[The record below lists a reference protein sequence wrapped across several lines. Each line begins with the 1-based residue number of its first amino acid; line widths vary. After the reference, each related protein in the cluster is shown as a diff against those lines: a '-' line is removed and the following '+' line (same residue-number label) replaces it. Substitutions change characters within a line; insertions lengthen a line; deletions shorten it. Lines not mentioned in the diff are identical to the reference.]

1 MRRGGEVVAE
11 SLQELPKRLSK
22 GAAKGVPKGALRGA
36 SKGACSVL
44 LIACGALA
52 REILAIRGQRGLE
65 NLHVTCLPAKLH
77 NRPALIPARVREKI
91 RAAKP
96 YYEKIYV
103 LYGDCG
109 TGGMLDVVLRE
120 EGVERIGGPHC
131 YAFFAGQERFIEMM
145 ERDPTRFFLT
155 DYLARHFRTLI
166 YEGYGLDRHP
176 HLRDI
181 LFGNYRGV
189 VYLAQT
195 EDVELVRY
203 AERAAGMLGLPLE
216 IVRTGYGELGTFL
229 ERAN

>member
-1 MRRGGEVVAE
+1 MARRLHKKGQRSPTSEKRV
-11 SLQELPKRLSK
+11 QEDEKKPRK
-22 GAAKGVPKGALRGA
+22 
-36 SKGACSVL
+36 VL

-52 REILAIRGQRGLE
+52 REILAIREQKGLE

-77 NRPALIPARVREKI
+77 NRPALIPARVRAKI
-91 RAAKP
+91 RAAKSC
-96 YYEKIYV
+96 YDKIFV

-131 YAFFAGQERFIEMM
+131 YAFFAGQERFERMM
-145 ERDPTRFFLT
+145 ESDPTRFFLT

-176 HLRDI
+176 HLRDL

-195 EDVELVRY
+195 ENEELVRA
-203 AERAAGMLGLPLE
+203 AERAAEMLELPLE
-216 IVRTGYGELGTFL
+216 VMRTDYGELAPFL
-229 ERAN
+229 ERIA

>member
-1 MRRGGEVVAE
+1 MGAGEAVAVSLQKMSKKTAKE
-11 SLQELPKRLSK
+11 SLKESTK
-22 GAAKGVPKGALRGA
+22 GA
-36 SKGACSVL
+36 SKKASREASSVL

-52 REILAIRGQRGLE
+52 NEILAIRKQRGLE

-77 NRPALIPARVREKI
+77 NRPALIPSRVREKI
-91 RAAKP
+91 RAARSQ
-96 YYEKIYV
+96 YDKIYV

-109 TGGMLDVVLRE
+109 TGGMLDVVLKE

-131 YAFFAGQERFIEMM
+131 YAFFAGQERFSDMM

-155 DYLARHFRTLI
+155 DYLARHFRKLI

-176 HLRDI
+176 HLRD
-181 LFGNYRGV
+181 LVFGNYRGV

-195 EDVELVRY
+195 EDVELVRC
-203 AERAAGMLGLPLE
+203 AEDAAEMLGLPLE
-216 IVRTGYGELGTFL
+216 IVQTGYGELSSFL